1 MGSSVVLLV
10 PVSWLVSTNSV
21 QYTWHG
27 DWDKFSIPYLSTH
40 LNSPSPFTS
49 LIYENVFGLKP
60 GGLINLIYIYKQSWT
75 QSHKKY
81 DLTLPLLASF
91 GPQTSERKMKN
102 KRPPQYD
109 VSAHLSMLVQL
120 L

>member
-1 MGSSVVLLV
+1 M
-10 PVSWLVSTNSV
+10 
-21 QYTWHG
+21 
-27 DWDKFSIPYLSTH
+27 K
-40 LNSPSPFTS
+40 
-49 LIYENVFGLKP
+49 NVFGLKP
-60 GGLINLIYIYKQSWT
+60 GGLIKPYLHLQAIVRRNHI
-75 QSHKKY
+75 KKY
-81 DLTLPLLASF
+81 DLTWPLLASF